1 MGNTLTT
8 PLSLTLDHW
17 QDVQKRANNLSVTVK
32 KKKWKTLCA
41 SEWPTFNTSWPPEG
55 TFNIDSI
62 LQVKSRI
69 FIQGPQGHPD
79 QIPYIITW
87 EDLASTPPSWVAPFS
102 PPKSPSSSSP
112 LEPSA
117 PLLPVPPLLPPQTSQ
132 LYPVLDKSETSTKPG
147 ATPKKVLPPED
158 SALIDLLADE
168 PPPYQP
174 QPLPALGSNP
184 PSSEEEEDDQEGPTA
199 SAPPDPSPM
208 VGQLRGRRD
217 HTAPGDTSRV
227 LPLRQMGGPNGQYQ
241 YWPFSASDLYNW
253 KTHNPSFAKDPVALT
268 SLIES
273 ILVTHQPRRNKK
285 FSWKLAKMYQG
296 MMGDLPNSQI

>member
-1 MGNTLTT
+1 R
-8 PLSLTLDHW
+8 S
-17 QDVQKRANNLSVTVK
+17 KR
-32 KKKWKTLCA
+32 KKWKTLCA
-41 SEWPTFNTSWPPEG
+41 SEWPTFNTSWPPEE

-87 EDLASTPPSWVAPFS
+87 GDLASKPPSWVAPFS
-102 PPKSPSSSSP
+102 PPKSPSHSSP

-117 PLLPVPPLLPPQTSQ
+117 PLLPVPPPPPPLPPQTSQ

-158 SALIDLLADE
+158 SALIDLLSDE

-174 QPLPALGSNP
+174 QPLPTLGSNP
-184 PSSEEEEDDQEGPTA
+184 PSSEEEKNNQEGPTT

-208 VGQLRGRRD
+208 AGRLRGRRD
-217 HTAPGDTSRV
+217 HTAPGDTSKV
-227 LPLRQMGGPNGQYQ
+227 LPLRQTGGPNSQY
-241 YWPFSASDLYNW
+241 
-253 KTHNPSFAKDPVALT
+253 
-268 SLIES
+268 
-273 ILVTHQPRRNKK
+273 
-285 FSWKLAKMYQG
+285 
-296 MMGDLPNSQI
+296 